1 MDPANRSISF
11 QLKQGKNYY
20 KCIHFIKCTCLFYLA
35 DYSDCCIF
43 INSKF
48 SGTNK
53 FNVSLPAS
61 ASIANVK
68 EEAEK
73 FTKIPASSQKLI
85 INGKALTTLDDNRI
99 ITDCRI
105 QDGTKVMVLGKKYDI
120 EADVMYQKII
130 KIEENIISIQK
141 KLSEVRRIIT
151 CTYCS
156 A

>member
-1 MDPANRSISF
+1 MFLLHKTYLPF
-11 QLKQGKNYY
+11 Q
-20 KCIHFIKCTCLFYLA
+20 HLA
-35 DYSDCCIF
+35 DYSDCCFLIKS
-43 INSKF
+43 NF

-85 INGKALTTLDDNRI
+85 INGKALTTLDDNKI

-151 CTYCS
+151 GTYQRDWGG
-156 A
+156 